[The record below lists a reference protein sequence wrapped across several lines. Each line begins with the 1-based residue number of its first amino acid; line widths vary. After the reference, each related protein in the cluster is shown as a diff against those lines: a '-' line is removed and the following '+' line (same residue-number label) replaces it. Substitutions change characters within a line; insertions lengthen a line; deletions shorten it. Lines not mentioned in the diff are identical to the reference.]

1 MSSST
6 VASLSDAAVV
16 SASFAQ
22 SRLWFLDRFE
32 PGDPVYHI
40 PLAVRLK
47 GTIDQAALE
56 RSLAFLVQRHETLRT
71 TFGVEAGDVV
81 QIIHPAG
88 PRVALA
94 INAPKPDV
102 AFADQLS
109 AEARRPFDLVNG
121 PLWRAVL
128 WHLNAGEHVLQLTLH
143 HIISDGW
150 SLGVLIKEFS
160 AAYAETDYAPPELS
174 VHYADFAAWQNE
186 QLSGPALDQ
195 RIATWRERLAGADF
209 TPPLVTDYA
218 RAKARSTAGAT
229 ERFTL
234 DRELTQQLKAL
245 SQAGGGSL
253 YMALLTGFAAV
264 LRHWSGRDEL
274 IIGTPVANRT
284 RAEIEPLI
292 GFFVNALPLR
302 ISLADD
308 PTGAELFKRVA
319 TTSMAALEDQDLPFE
334 KLVQELQP
342 DRSTAYTPLFQVM
355 FVLQNAPMEELEMAN
370 LVACPEEVDTA
381 TSKFDLTFILE
392 ECDAGLS
399 GRIEYAS
406 ELFAPA
412 TIARL
417 TRHFTSALQE
427 LVTHPT
433 RPLSQIR
440 LASDAEQQ
448 QLRAW
453 SVGPT
458 PAYPAT
464 SIAAVFA
471 TAAAQHPDAIA
482 VSGAGQQ
489 LTYAEVEGR
498 ANQLAHALQTHG
510 VAPDVPVGLLMER
523 SPDVVVALLGIL
535 KAGGAY
541 LALDPAYPA
550 ARLTTILQ
558 SAACSRVITSL
569 AQPPR
574 FSAEVT
580 AWDLD
585 QLMSDSV
592 GLPTTAP
599 SLAFGPD
606 HLAYISFTSGST
618 GTPKGVAVPHRAVLR
633 LVHGDGFMHFGPE
646 EVFLLMAP
654 LAFDAST
661 LELWGPLLH
670 GGRLVVMPPGKVTLE
685 AIGEV
690 VRRESVTSL
699 WLTAGL
705 FNLMIDERSKDLA
718 GVRQLLAGGDV
729 LSLPHVAKALA
740 ELPNTRLING
750 YGPTE
755 NTTFTC
761 CHQITA
767 ADLKRG
773 SIPIGTPISHTTVE
787 VLDAALRPVPI
798 GVPGDLYTGGDGLAR
813 GYVGAPELTAAA
825 FIQHPRDP
833 QKRLYRTGDRA
844 RWLADGTV
852 EFLGRA
858 DRQIKIRGHRIEPGE
873 LEATLAAEP
882 EVTAAAVVVADGRTG
897 KRLIGYVSP
906 QIDTNSLQQRLAARL
921 PNYLVPSVLIA
932 LDALPLT
939 ANGKIDRAALPAPAV
954 ESIDRPFTPPRT
966 ATEEILGHLWAR
978 LLEVDRVGSTD
989 DFFTLGGH
997 SLLATQLV
1005 SRVREAFAIELGL
1018 RAVFESPTLAQL
1030 AGHIE
1035 AQRRAQISTAPPLLA
1050 TERPPALPLSF
1061 AQERLWFLNQLEPGN
1076 PFYNMPAALELRGK
1090 LDLPAARQ
1098 VVQALAERHESL
1110 RTVFRANDGHPTQE
1124 ILPDVAI
1131 PVALEDLSLSP
1142 SETRDSLV
1150 QRAIAAEARRPF
1162 DLAQGPLLRVVILR
1176 LQDDHHILLMTMHHI
1191 VSDGWSMG
1199 VLTREMGEFYAS
1211 FTGAEGVVPT
1221 PLNLHYA
1228 DYAIW
1233 QRRWLTGAVFDAQLT
1248 YWKEQLADAPPVL
1261 TLPGDRP
1268 RPATQSY
1275 RGSSHAFKL
1284 DAELTAGLTALSRA
1298 TGATL
1303 FMTLE
1308 AAFAVLLGRMSRQ
1321 QDVLIG
1327 TPIAN
1332 RHRAEVEPLIGFF
1345 VNTLV
1350 LRNDLSGEPSFREL
1364 IRRTRD
1370 TALDAYA
1377 HQDLPFERLV
1387 DELQPE
1393 RDLSR
1398 NPIFQVMFALHNTPS
1413 HERVLPEL
1421 TITDLAAER
1430 ISAQFDIVLDVWET
1444 PAGLKA
1450 VLEFATDL
1458 FDSATIQ
1465 RMADHFTTL
1474 LQAIVANPDA
1484 PAHRLPWLSE
1494 AERCLILDTFND
1506 TAMPYPDQQTLAQLI
1521 TAQAQQTPDAVAGR
1535 HRSDTVTYAELN
1547 QRANVLA
1554 HHLIGLGVGRGDF
1567 VGVLDERGLD
1577 FLIGLV
1583 AILKAGAAFIP
1594 IDPGYPADRVQH
1606 MLSDSGVST
1615 LLTRNVIAARCR
1627 AAEAG
1632 AELKHVVLFDTTAA
1646 ESLDP
1651 EGRIH
1656 VHPREQWIDGNS
1668 SDPEI
1673 LGAAE
1678 DAAYMLYTSGSTGR
1692 PKGAIIRHNGAI
1704 NHIYGQFRELKFHAE
1719 SAFLQSAPSSSDISV
1734 WQFLAPLLIGGRT
1747 VIADFEVVCEAPRLF
1762 ELVRDEGITL
1772 FEFVPVVLKAFLDH
1786 AATLP
1791 EGGPLPA
1798 LEYGMVTGEAVPV
1811 ALINQ
1816 WFERYPHLPLANAYG
1831 PTEAADDI
1839 CQALLT
1845 APLPADTPTV
1855 PIGRT
1860 LPNLTLYVLDNT
1872 LALVPIG
1879 VPGEICVSGV
1889 GVGAGYWRNPAK
1901 TAAAFVPNPFAE
1913 NGRGEVLYR
1922 TGDLGRWL
1930 PDGNLEMLGRLD
1942 QQVKLRGFRI
1952 ELGEI
1957 ESMIGQHFGV
1967 AETIVQIQSDPADE
1981 DRLVAWLTPDDAAG
1995 ELRAQLN
2002 RLQEDQVSLWQ
2013 DLHEDSYRDT
2023 LTYAD
2028 NDPTFNV
2035 IGWDSN
2041 YTREPLSE
2049 TEMREYVR
2057 HTVERVRELAPRR
2070 ILEIGAGTGLLMFP
2084 LAKDCEH
2091 YLACDLSTVAIDQ
2104 LRDLTRDRPGY
2115 DGLELRAQS
2124 AHDFTGIEP
2133 TSYDVVMLCSVVQYF
2148 PGISYLMAVIEGA
2161 LKVLRPGGAIFLG
2174 DVRVLS
2180 LLPAFHASVQLYQ
2193 AGETLTAAG
2202 LQRRVREALQS
2213 EQEMAVDP
2221 AFFAALR
2228 SRFPAI
2234 SRVQVRPKRAT
2245 VHNEM
2250 TRFRADVT
2258 LHVGGCELSADLI
2271 PATAVE
2277 ELEYTWSA
2285 LSGIIPDPSGC
2296 RSPEENEAR
2305 ALRPT
2310 AGALEAL
2317 QATLAALPGD
2327 ARPVRLRAIPNARVQ
2342 RELRTL
2348 AWLKTAP
2355 EKASVAEF
2363 RRDLDVAPET
2373 GVEPED
2379 LVAWAEAQGFNLEMV
2394 QIGDDGSFDAV
2405 LRRGGATTLPPLD
2418 LCPIPE
2424 TIQPWRTYANHPLH
2438 EKLARF
2444 LVPQVRNFL
2453 RERLPTHMIPADF
2466 VVLEAF
2472 PQLPNG
2478 KIDRKSL
2485 PAPER
2490 TPASSIEDY
2499 VAPANPT
2506 ESKLAA
2512 IWSSILGLKQ
2522 VGVTANFF
2530 ELGGHSL
2537 KATQVV
2543 SRIRQELGTEIA
2555 LREMFNQPTIRE
2567 LAMAVA
2573 QRRRSEIVPL
2583 PRIPDA
2589 PDYPL
2594 SHAQVRLWV
2603 LAQMEGA
2610 LVAYNMPVSLELQ
2623 GKVDREA
2630 MAHAF
2635 AGLIQRHESL
2645 RTTLP
2650 EINGEPRQRVHLKPL
2665 GGLTFSDLSTDP
2677 DPEAA
2682 AQETALNDALTPFD
2696 LATGPLVRLTLLRLA
2711 PTRHALL
2718 FNIHH
2723 IISDDW
2729 SMGVLVR
2736 EFTQR
2741 YDALATGKALT
2752 FPPLA
2757 AQHRD
2762 YTAWQQ
2768 TRSTSSAMEAQRAF
2782 WHEHLAGKLPV
2793 LDLSTDHP
2801 RPPIKT
2807 YRGRTL
2813 GFKLSAEITATL
2825 GELAR
2830 RHHSSLFMVLT
2841 TAVHVFL
2848 HRHTQQE
2855 DIIVGT
2861 PMAGR
2866 HHPDLEDQIGFYIN
2880 TLPLRAKIAPQQPFV
2895 NLLEQVRETVT
2906 SAFEHQDYPFDRI
2919 VDELAVDRDVSRSPL
2934 FDVVVVMQNV
2944 DDYELHIDDVEITPL
2959 LDDVGGSK
2967 FDLQFNFAE
2976 SDGRLE
2982 CSIGFN
2988 TDLFAEERITRYA
3001 EQFTTL
3007 VGSITLDP
3015 QQPIDQLNLLPPAER
3030 RRILHEFN
3038 PAPATLP
3045 APGTLVTRFQNQ
3057 VRRTPDS
3064 IALHLPGDP
3073 GLTYRE
3079 LDEQSDRLA
3088 HHLLAHGVGAETPVG
3103 LFLARGPQL
3112 LVGLIGILKAGGA
3125 YLPIDPVYPAE
3136 RIAFILQDANAPVIL
3151 TDTPL
3156 RNQLPPIAATIIDI
3170 AQLGDADE
3178 DGSALELPAL
3188 APEQAAYIIYTSG
3201 SSGMPK
3207 GCIIP
3212 HHQAVRLFDAT
3223 DPWFHF
3229 SHEDVWTLFH
3239 SHAFDFSVW
3248 EIWGALLFGGRLVI
3262 VPHATSRD
3270 PEAFLAL
3277 LRQENVTVLNQ
3288 TPSAFQQLSEADAM
3302 APADVKPLTLRT
3314 IIFGGE
3320 ALDISSLR
3328 GWWERHGDESPQ
3340 LVNMYGI
3347 TETTVHVTYRPLSRS
3362 DLAGAPG
3369 SVIGQAIP
3377 DLKIYLLDP
3386 LGRPVPIGVTGE
3398 IHVGGAGVARGYL
3411 RRPELTAERFVADPF
3426 SADETAR
3433 LYKSGDLARWLPDGD
3448 LAYLGRSDHQ
3458 IQIRGFRIELGE
3470 IESALTTYPSLGG
3483 AVVVARSES
3492 AEDLR
3497 LHAYFTVSAG
3507 QDVPSTAALRE
3518 HLAARLPSYM
3528 IPASFLPLEVLP
3540 LTANGKIDRDALP
3553 TLEAATTAPVS
3564 DLIDDKFEGELE
3576 ATIARLWTEA
3586 LGIEQVGRHDNF
3598 FDLGGHSL
3606 LIVQVHKRLRAQL
3619 EIDFNVTLLFKHA
3632 SVAALAVA
3640 LRNLSAGAT
3649 ADEPKID
3656 AARAR
3661 ADRQKAA
3668 RQNRR
3673 RGGARS

>member
-1 MSSST
+1 M
-6 VASLSDAAVV
+6 

-40 PLAVRLK
+40 PLAVRLRGK
-47 GTIDQAALE
+47 VNQAALE
-56 RSLAFLVQRHETLRT
+56 RSLVFLVQRHETLRT
-71 TFGVEAGDVV
+71 TFGVEAGNVV

-94 INAPKPDV
+94 ITAPEPDL
-102 AFADQLS
+102 ALADQLS
-109 AEARRPFDLVNG
+109 TEARRPFDLING

-128 WHLNAGEHVLQLTLH
+128 WRLSAEEHVLQLTLH

-160 AAYAETDYAPPELS
+160 AAYAQADYVPAELS

-195 RIATWRERLAGADF
+195 RIATWRDRLAGADF
-209 TPPLVTDYA
+209 TPPLVTDYP
-218 RAKARSTAGAT
+218 RAKSRSTAGAT
-229 ERFTL
+229 EVFTL
-234 DRELTQQLKAL
+234 DPPLTAQLKSL

-253 YMALLTGFAAV
+253 FMALLTGFAAV
-264 LRHWSGRDEL
+264 LQRWSGRDDL

-302 ISLADD
+302 ISLDND

-319 TTSMAALEDQDLPFE
+319 NTALAALEDQDLPFE

-355 FVLQNAPMEELEMAN
+355 FVLQNAPMGELQMAD
-370 LVACPEEVDTA
+370 LTASPEEVDTA
-381 TSKFDLTFILE
+381 TSKFDLTVVLAE
-392 ECDAGLS
+392 STTGLS

-406 ELFAPA
+406 ELFAPG
-412 TIARL
+412 TIARFA
-417 TRHFTSALQE
+417 RHFTAALQA
-427 LVTHPT
+427 LAAHPT
-433 RPLSQIR
+433 RPLSQLQ
-440 LASDAEQQ
+440 LAGDAEQQ
-448 QLRAW
+448 QLQEW
-453 SVGPT
+453 STGPT
-458 PAYPAT
+458 PSYPDT
-464 SIAAVFA
+464 SIATVFA
-471 TAAAQHPDAIA
+471 TAAAQYPEAIA
-482 VSGAGQQ
+482 VNGAGRQ
-489 LTYAEVEGR
+489 LTYATVEAR
-498 ANQLAHALQTHG
+498 ANQLAHALQAQG
-510 VAPDVPVGLLMER
+510 VGPDVPVGVLMER
-523 SPDVVVALLGIL
+523 SPDIVVALLGIL

-558 SAACSRVITSL
+558 SAACSRVVTSL
-569 AQPPR
+569 EQRPTFP
-574 FSAEVT
+574 AEVA
-580 AWDLD
+580 AWDLAK
-585 QLMSDSV
+585 LMATAT

-599 SLAFGPD
+599 DLTVGPD

-670 GGRLVVMPPGKVTLE
+670 GGRLAVMPPGRVTLE
-685 AIGEV
+685 QIGEV
-690 VRRESVTSL
+690 VRREKVTSL

-705 FNLMIDERSKDLA
+705 FNLMIDERSADLA

-740 ELPNTRLING
+740 ALPNTRLING

-767 ADLKRG
+767 ADLERR

-787 VLDAALRPVPI
+787 VLDAALRPAPI

-813 GYVGAPELTAAA
+813 GYVGDPDLTAAA
-825 FIQHPRDP
+825 FIPHPRDP
-833 QKRLYRTGDRA
+833 LKRLYRTGDRA

-858 DRQIKIRGHRIEPGE
+858 DRQIKIRGYRIEPGE
-873 LEATLAAEP
+873 VEAALAAEP
-882 EVTAAAVVVADGRTG
+882 EVTGAAVVVTDGRTG

-906 QIDTNSLQQRLAARL
+906 QIDTDSLQQRLAARL
-921 PNYLVPSVLIA
+921 PPYLVPSVLIA
-932 LDALPLT
+932 LDALPLNP
-939 ANGKIDRAALPAPAV
+939 NGKVDRAALPVPEPDSV
-954 ESIDRPFTPPRT
+954 DRPFTPPRT

-1005 SRVREAFAIELGL
+1005 SRVREAFAIELAL

-1035 AQRRAQISTAPPLLA
+1035 AQRRDQTAAAPPLIA
-1050 TERPPALPLSF
+1050 TARPTALPLSF

-1076 PFYNMPAALELRGK
+1076 PFYNMPAALELSGK
-1090 LDLPAARQ
+1090 FDLPAARR
-1098 VVQALAERHESL
+1098 VVQALTARHESL
-1110 RTVFRANDGHPTQE
+1110 RTVFRAADGHPTQVV
-1124 ILPDVAI
+1124 LPDGEI
-1131 PVALEDLSLSP
+1131 PVTLEDLSLSP
-1142 SETRDSLV
+1142 PETRDSLV
-1150 QRAIAAEARRPF
+1150 QRAIATEARRPF

-1211 FTGAEGVVPT
+1211 FTGAESVLPA
-1221 PLNLHYA
+1221 PLQLHYA

-1233 QRRWLTGAVFDAQLT
+1233 QRRWLTGTVFDTQLT
-1248 YWKEQLADAPPVL
+1248 YWKEQLADTPPVL

-1275 RGSSHAFKL
+1275 RGGSHTFKL

-1303 FMTLE
+1303 FMILE

-1350 LRNDLSGEPSFREL
+1350 LRNDLSGEPSFRDL
-1364 IRRTRD
+1364 IERTRN

-1398 NPIFQVMFALHNTPS
+1398 NPIFQVMFALHNTPN

-1430 ISAQFDIVLDVWET
+1430 ISAQFDIVLDVWEN
-1444 PAGLKA
+1444 PSGLKA

-1458 FDSATIQ
+1458 FDGATIQ
-1465 RMADHFTTL
+1465 RMADHFTIL
-1474 LQAIVANPDA
+1474 LRGIVADPDV
-1484 PAHRLPWLSE
+1484 PVHRLPWLSE
-1494 AERCLILDTFND
+1494 AERVMILDTFND
-1506 TAMPYPDQQTLAQLI
+1506 TSMPYPDHQTLAQLI
-1521 TAQAQQTPDAVAGR
+1521 TAQAQLTPDAVAGR
-1535 HRSDTVTYAELN
+1535 HRNKVLTYAELN

-1554 HHLIGLGVGRGDF
+1554 HHLIGLGVDRGDF

-1615 LLTRNVIAARCR
+1615 LLTRSAIAARCR
-1627 AAEAG
+1627 ATEAG
-1632 AELKHVVLFDTTAA
+1632 AELKHVVLFDAAVA
-1646 ESLDP
+1646 ESPDP
-1651 EGRIH
+1651 AGRIRM
-1656 VHPREQWIDGNS
+1656 HPREQWIGGDS
-1668 SDPEI
+1668 SDPGVT
-1673 LGAAE
+1673 GAAD

-1704 NHIYGQFRELKFHAE
+1704 NHIYGQFRELNFHAG

-1816 WFERYPHLPLANAYG
+1816 WFERYPQIPLANAYG

-1855 PIGRT
+1855 PIGRP
-1860 LPNLTLYVLDNT
+1860 LPNLTLYVLDDT
-1872 LALVPIG
+1872 LALMPIG

-1889 GVGAGYWRNPAK
+1889 GVGAGYWRNPEK
-1901 TAAAFVPNPFAE
+1901 TAAAFVPNPYAA

-1930 PDGNLEMLGRLD
+1930 PDGNLEMLGRFD

-1957 ESMIGQHFGV
+1957 ESMIGQHPGV
-1967 AETIVQIQSDPADE
+1967 AETIVQIQSDPSDE

-1995 ELRAQLN
+1995 ELRAQLD
-2002 RLQEDQVSLWQ
+2002 RLQVDQVSLWQ

-2041 YTREPLSE
+2041 YTRKPLSE
-2049 TEMREYVR
+2049 NEMREYVG
-2057 HTVERVRELAPRR
+2057 HTVDQVRKLAPRR
-2070 ILEIGAGTGLLMFP
+2070 ILEIGVGTGLLMFP

-2104 LRDLTRDRPGY
+2104 LRDLTRNRTGY

-2124 AHDFTGIEP
+2124 AHDFTGVDP
-2133 TSYDVVMLCSVVQYF
+2133 ASYDVVMLCSVVQYF
-2148 PGISYLMAVIEGA
+2148 PGISYLMEVIEGA

-2180 LLPAFHASVQLYQ
+2180 LLPAFHASVQLYH

-2228 SRFPAI
+2228 SRFPSI
-2234 SRVQVRPKRAT
+2234 SRVQIRPKRAT

-2258 LHVGGCELSADLI
+2258 LHVDADPGTPI
-2271 PATAVE
+2271 PATATRINWTESPVTLADIRAQLSE
-2277 ELEYTWSA
+2277 WNRGAEHA
-2285 LSGIIPDPSGC
+2285 LV
-2296 RSPEENEAR
+2296 
-2305 ALRPT
+2305 
-2310 AGALEAL
+2310 LEAI
-2317 QATLAALPGD
+2317 AN
-2327 ARPVRLRAIPNARVQ
+2327 IRVQ
-2342 RELRTL
+2342 REVATL
-2348 AWLKTAP
+2348 SWLEHAP
-2355 EKASVAEF
+2355 AQASVAEF
-2363 RRDLDVAPET
+2363 RQELDARPSL
-2373 GVEPED
+2373 GLEPEEVLTLADELGVSVD
-2379 LVAWAEAQGFNLEMV
+2379 LAQTGEDGAFVAVFRS
-2394 QIGDDGSFDAV
+2394 GDASN
-2405 LRRGGATTLPPLD
+2405 LPPLE
-2418 LCPIPE
+2418 LWPIPE

-2453 RERLPTHMIPADF
+2453 RERLPSHMIPADF
-2466 VVLEAF
+2466 VVLESF

-2490 TPASSIEDY
+2490 APASSIEDY

-2512 IWSSILGLKQ
+2512 IWTSVLGLAQ

-2543 SRIRQELGTEIA
+2543 SRIRQELGTEIP

-2567 LAMAVA
+2567 LATAVL

-2589 PDYPL
+2589 KDYPL

-2650 EINGEPRQRVHLKPL
+2650 EINGEPRQRVHPQPL
-2665 GGLTFSDLSTDP
+2665 AGLTFTDLSADP

-2682 AQETALNDALTPFD
+2682 AQETALNDALSPFD
-2696 LATGPLVRLTLLRLA
+2696 LAQGPLVRLTLLRLS

-2741 YDALATGKALT
+2741 YDALAAGKTLT
-2752 FPPLA
+2752 LPPLA
-2757 AQHRD
+2757 AQYRD
-2762 YTAWQQ
+2762 YTAWQHA
-2768 TRSTSSAMEAQRAF
+2768 RHTSRAMETQRAF
-2782 WHEHLAGKLPV
+2782 WHDQLAGKLPV
-2793 LDLSTDHP
+2793 LDLSTDYP

-2813 GFKLSAEITATL
+2813 GFTLSAEITATL

-2848 HRHTQQE
+2848 HRHTQQD

-2880 TLPLRAKIAPQQPFV
+2880 TLPLRAKIAPPQPFV
-2895 NLLEQVRETVT
+2895 RLLEQVRETVT
-2906 SAFEHQDYPFDRI
+2906 NAFEHQDYPFDRI
-2919 VDELAVDRDVSRSPL
+2919 VDDLAVDRDVSRSPL

-2944 DDYELHIDDVEITPL
+2944 DEYELHIDNVEITPL

-2988 TDLFAEERITRYA
+2988 TDLFAEERITRYT
-3001 EQFTTL
+3001 EHFVTL
-3007 VGSITLDP
+3007 VESITLDP
-3015 QQPIDQLNLLPPAER
+3015 QQPIHQLNLLPSAER

-3038 PAPATLP
+3038 PAPVTLP
-3045 APGTLVTRFQNQ
+3045 APSDLVTRFQNQ
-3057 VRRTPDS
+3057 VRRTPDGV
-3064 IALHLPGDP
+3064 AVHLPGDP

-3088 HHLLAHGVGAETPVG
+3088 RHLLTHGVGAETPVG
-3103 LFLARGPQL
+3103 LFLGRGPQL
-3112 LVGLIGILKAGGA
+3112 LVGLIGILKSGGA
-3125 YLPIDPVYPAE
+3125 YVPIDPVYPAE
-3136 RIAFILQDANAPVIL
+3136 RIAFILKDANAPVIL
-3151 TDTPL
+3151 TDTSL
-3156 RNQLPPIAATIIDI
+3156 RSQLPPIAATVIDI
-3170 AQLGDADE
+3170 DQLGNAAHDS
-3178 DGSALELPAL
+3178 SALEVPVPA
-3188 APEQAAYIIYTSG
+3188 PTQAAYIIYTSG
-3201 SSGMPK
+3201 STGTPK
-3207 GCIIP
+3207 GCVIN

-3229 SHEDVWTLFH
+3229 SSEDVGTLFH

-3262 VPHATSRD
+3262 VPHTTSRD
-3270 PEAFLAL
+3270 PEAFLTL

-3288 TPSAFQQLSEADAM
+3288 TPSAFNQLSEADAL
-3302 APADVKPLTLRT
+3302 APTDAKPLALRT

-3320 ALDISSLR
+3320 ALDLSSLR
-3328 GWWERHGDESPQ
+3328 GWWGRHGDESPR

-3362 DLAGAPG
+3362 DLAGAPA

-3386 LGRPVPIGVTGE
+3386 SGAPVPIGVTGE

-3411 RRPELTAERFVADPF
+3411 RRPELTNERFVADPF
-3426 SADETAR
+3426 STDKTAR

-3448 LAYLGRSDHQ
+3448 LEYLGRSDHQ
-3458 IQIRGFRIELGE
+3458 IKIRGFRIELGE
-3470 IESALTTYPSLGG
+3470 IESALTTHPSLS
-3483 AVVVARSES
+3483 AAIVVARYNS

-3507 QDVPSTAALRE
+3507 QAIPSTAALRD
-3518 HLAARLPSYM
+3518 HLSAHLPSYM
-3528 IPASFLPLEVLP
+3528 IPAAFLRLEALP

-3553 TLEAATTAPVS
+3553 ALETVAAAPTRGPVAE
-3564 DLIDDKFEGELE
+3564 KFEDELE
-3576 ATIARLWTEA
+3576 ATIAGLWAEA
-3586 LGIEQVGRHDNF
+3586 LGIDQVSRHDNF

-3606 LIVQVHKRLRAQL
+3606 LIVQVHKKLRAQL

-3640 LRNLSAGAT
+3640 LRNRATGAT
-3649 ADEPKID
+3649 AGDPTLP

-3673 RGGARS
+3673 RGGPRA